1 MLPQITPALTAVPPS
16 ANKSSAPPV
25 FHSEN
30 QGCCAWG
37 IHSDALHLPVGTRS
51 VFTPLGSP
59 VMTPLGDFFVVYE
72 GSLLLT
78 PFITLP

>member
-1 MLPQITPALTAVPPS
+1 MLPQITPTLTTVPPS

-30 QGCCAWG
+30 QGCCVRG
-37 IHSDALHLPVGTRS
+37 IHSGALHLPVGTRS
-51 VFTPLGSP
+51 VF
-59 VMTPLGDFFVVYE
+59 TPLGDFFVVYE